1 MDRIY
6 INLILIQNNFMNVKF
21 NRNKEYQDQIK
32 LLVIYLFQDYYKDIK
47 IKINKNKRVNKNKV
61 IGILYL

>member
-1 MDRIY
+1 
-6 INLILIQNNFMNVKF
+6 MNVKF
-21 NRNKEYQDQIK
+21 NRNKEYWDQIK